1 MAMPETSTPPGR
13 AGAAETLGAVE
24 HALSRAREAFPESSG
39 RIRDAVG
46 RVRQV
51 PPATGRV
58 GAFSSG
64 STTWVWCDPAAGA
77 APAPGGQLVLDLPR
91 GRYLCDVLDV
101 AEARWCSRESA
112 GGGPLVV
119 GLPALAG
126 EAVVR
131 IGRVPRER

>member
-1 MAMPETSTPPGR
+1 MPEASTAPGR
-13 AGAAETLGAVE
+13 AGAAETFEAVGR
-24 HALSRAREAFPESSG
+24 ALSRAGEALPESPG
-39 RIRDAVG
+39 RIRNASG
-46 RVRQV
+46 RVRRA
-51 PPATGRV
+51 PPSIGRV

-64 STTWVWCDPAAGA
+64 PTTWVWCEPAPGA
-77 APAPGGQLVLDLPR
+77 VPAPGGQLVLDLPP

-119 GLPALAG
+119 GLSALAG

-131 IGRVPRER
+131 IGRVLRER